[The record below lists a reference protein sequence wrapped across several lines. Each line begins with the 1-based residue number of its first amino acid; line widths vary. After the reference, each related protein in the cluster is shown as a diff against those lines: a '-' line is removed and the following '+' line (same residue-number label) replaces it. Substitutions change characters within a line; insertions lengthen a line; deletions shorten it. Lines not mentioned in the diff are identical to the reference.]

1 MKLKN
6 TEILQFRK
14 DSKFKLKLIKKA
26 DKTWIYLTFYKTG
39 TQLDMGGEKI
49 TNLATP
55 TSNTDAA
62 TKKFVDDEVAKTID
76 SHSLKNEL

>member
-1 MKLKN
+1 MLIMKLKN

-55 TSNTDAA
+55 HQTLMQQQ
-62 TKKFVDDEVAKTID
+62 K
-76 SHSLKNEL
+76 SLLMMK